1 MDARDDPDDTLK
13 RRLVNLLGQLGSE
26 FENVRAM
33 AGLKAHEH
41 LKRLGLTWADVI
53 SLPIAD
59 QHGGQ
64 ERGRNNDSEYGCFGW
79 RAQREFCL
87 RHRARLNAK
96 ELGFLLNIGSWRG
109 PLTEKQQAWLDSI
122 HQRLGEAA

>member
-53 SLPIAD
+53 HLPIAD
-59 QHGGQ
+59 QRDGGD
-64 ERGRNNDSEYGCFGW
+64 EHDREPFGW
-79 RAQREFCL
+79 WPQREFCL
-87 RHRARLNAK
+87 RHSPRLTAK

-109 PLTEKQQAWLDSI
+109 PLTERQQIWLDSI
-122 HQRLGEAA
+122 YARLRREAA